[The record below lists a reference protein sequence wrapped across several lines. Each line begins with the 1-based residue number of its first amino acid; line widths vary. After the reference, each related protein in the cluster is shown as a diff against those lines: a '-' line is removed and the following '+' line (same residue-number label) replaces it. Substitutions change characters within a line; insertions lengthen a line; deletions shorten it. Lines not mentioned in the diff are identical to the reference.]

1 MSPSQSTCPS
11 LSQDSIHALC
21 EDLESTRMKHEFV
34 RTNINA
40 VSQLIVPL
48 PGFKTI
54 EGRQHHESQAS
65 IDSRGCFK
73 CKKTPERDV
82 KVAPVNETSA
92 IARGFVAVSKPGR
105 SRREGTLKNFSR
117 SHELRFSVESSLPRS
132 CSENDRT
139 VMPRRVCGFG
149 RAPGRQN

>member
-1 MSPSQSTCPS
+1 
-11 LSQDSIHALC
+11 
-21 EDLESTRMKHEFV
+21 MKHEFV
-34 RTNINA
+34 RTNDA

-92 IARGFVAVSKPGR
+92 IARGFVAVSSQGDLDEK
-105 SRREGTLKNFSR
+105 ELSR
-117 SHELRFSVESSLPRS
+117 SSQDLTS
-132 CSENDRT
+132 
-139 VMPRRVCGFG
+139 
-149 RAPGRQN
+149 